1 MISMILSDSYATGFD
16 EDVPSELTNQ
26 CPRCGG
32 LVTTNVIETVCEDC
46 SLVIDD
52 QRINHRPELA

>member
-1 MISMILSDSYATGFD
+1 MIRSNSYATGFD

-32 LVTTNVIETVCEDC
+32 LVTTNVIETVCENC
-46 SLVIDD
+46 RLVIDD
-52 QRINHRPELA
+52 QQTNHRLEFA

>member
-1 MISMILSDSYATGFD
+1 MIRSDSYATGFD
-16 EDVPSELTNQ
+16 EDVPSEITNQ

-46 SLVIDD
+46 NHVIDD
-52 QRINHRPELA
+52 QQTNYRPEFA

>member
-1 MISMILSDSYATGFD
+1 MIRSDSYATGFD
-16 EDVPSELTNQ
+16 EDVPIELTNQ

-46 SLVIDD
+46 SFVIDD
-52 QRINHRPELA
+52 QRPVQGAKFA

>member
-1 MISMILSDSYATGFD
+1 MIRSDSYATSFD

-26 CPRCGG
+26 CPKCDG

-46 SLVIDD
+46 GLLIDD
-52 QRINHRPELA
+52 QQTNHRPEFA

>member
-1 MISMILSDSYATGFD
+1 MISMIRSDSYATGFD

-46 SLVIDD
+46 GLVINEH
-52 QRINHRPELA
+52 RTNHRPEFA